1 MANIYAVYCAAKLV
15 LFRNG
20 LVICDIFKET
30 FFIFKVKTL
39 KEVRFSEFLSILLEI
54 RFVWNNGGQKHSLG
68 IDVRCPVS
76 GQFFLYCCT
85 ESIN

>member
-30 FFIFKVKTL
+30 VLCLKRRYLKKTGSQN
-39 KEVRFSEFLSILLEI
+39 FY
-54 RFVWNNGGQKHSLG
+54 
-68 IDVRCPVS
+68 
-76 GQFFLYCCT
+76 QFFMKFNLFGST
-85 ESIN
+85 EARNIH